1 MDRTVAA
8 RAVASALL
16 EVKGVILLAN
26 VYPTGTSLHL
36 RMASKAEICIALG
49 QHLRVYRTVRR
60 VANDAAFT
68 QRFMLE
74 HERSR
79 LIAMALGA
87 LLVAPRHGEAT
98 SWFHNL
104 FAVRIVTLHAIHSA
118 FDDRM
123 VLRQIEFRVDLEMA
137 LKTGG
142 RIFAGVNDEF
152 ASPAAALDMF
162 APRSVTR
169 LAPARANH
177 LRVFDMH
184 SRVRAGRENP
194 RVVRVTFSANF
205 VADVFG
211 AFNLGG
217 RHDCAS
223 DRRARTQ
230 NRGNRDEKGQRQ
242 KADHPAALV
251 IHE

>member
-1 MDRTVAA
+1 VDRTVAA

-36 RMASKAEICIALG
+36 RMASKAEICIPLG

-60 VANDAAFT
+60 VANDAAFA

-98 SWFHNL
+98 SRFHNI

-118 FDDRM
+118 FEHRM
-123 VLRQIEFRVDLEMA
+123 VLRQIEFGVRLQMA
-137 LKTGG
+137 LEACFWRFTG
-142 RIFAGVNDEF
+142 VDDEL
-152 ASPAAALDMF
+152 ASPPAALNMF
-162 APRSVTR
+162 AAWSVTR
-169 LAPARANH
+169 FTPAQANRFRA
-177 LRVFDMH
+177 FDMH
-184 SRVRAGRENP
+184 PRVRAGWENP
-194 RVVRVTFSANF
+194 RVVRVTFSADF
-205 VADVFG
+205 VADIFG
-211 AFNLGG
+211 AFDLGG
-217 RHDCAS
+217 RHDGAI

-251 IHE
+251 NHG